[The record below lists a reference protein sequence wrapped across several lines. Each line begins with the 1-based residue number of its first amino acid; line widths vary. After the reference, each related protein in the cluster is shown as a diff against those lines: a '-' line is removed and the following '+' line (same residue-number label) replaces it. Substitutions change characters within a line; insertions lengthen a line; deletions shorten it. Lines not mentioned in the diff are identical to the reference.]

1 MKTCRVIAA
10 IALAS
15 ALIFC
20 HGAAQAVTIISIIEP
35 PEGSTSPITVT
46 ATGVPSGVPG
56 IKVVSASSEAI
67 NFTYDDNIL
76 SDVTGEFDRVM
87 LGEGG
92 SRSDLFAWFA
102 TAGSS
107 LETVFFFSDSDLS
120 VGGGLPATCTPSAT
134 CTVLPPITEN
144 GTQQV
149 VFTLNSDTGAL
160 LTQYTAASD
169 AVPQPT
175 TLLLL
180 STGLLGLVGYGWS
193 RRKSVA

>member
-46 ATGVPSGVPG
+46 ATGVPPGVPG

-92 SRSDLFAWFA
+92 SRSDLFFWFA
-102 TAGSS
+102 TAGIS

-120 VGGGLPATCTPSAT
+120 AGGGLPATCIPSPI
-134 CTVLPPITEN
+134 CTILPPITEN

-149 VFTLNSDTGAL
+149 VFTLLSDTGAL
-160 LTQYTAASD
+160 LTQYTASD
-169 AVPQPT
+169 VVPQPT
-175 TLLLL
+175 ALLLL